1 MTFTPTTS
9 GPQTTSDL
17 LVRGLVLIG
26 QEYRGQ
32 RVLVENVGTVAYCQA
47 RAVLALSRY
56 SSFLP
61 NISCQTLIDEE
72 YDRFSDNCLRPGDQG
87 VFSFQLDSSDTP
99 LTAAGIQ
106 LQGVRTT
113 VSVPDPELT
122 VVEVKYSP
130 TAFPNY
136 SYVVTLANQ
145 NQKTA
150 SSVRGP
156 TILKDAQGQ
165 FIGYETLYAGYPAD
179 FPTGDDRC
187 MFVGDLFATY
197 DCIKPGKTKDFGV
210 RKSPEY
216 DWDNVAS
223 VEPFPQWRR
232 REQIQFA
239 PANGVTIRLEAISG
253 KLGGRGDAVFVRDG
267 VVFYN
272 TTGGGGGGRGIN
284 VATIDPATGVLL
296 ELKSFDTWSDA
307 EAGSRLVS
315 FLETLPVGTIVMM
328 SVADEGSSTLYAAS
342 RDAISELLGSQ
353 LIHNLAYWDRWA
365 MISVIG
371 REVSI
376 SEDLVPYA
384 RPRTREAMADWDV
397 ALP

>member
-1 MTFTPTTS
+1 
-9 GPQTTSDL
+9 
-17 LVRGLVLIG
+17 
-26 QEYRGQ
+26 
-32 RVLVENVGTVAYCQA
+32 
-47 RAVLALSRY
+47 
-56 SSFLP
+56 
-61 NISCQTLIDEE
+61 
-72 YDRFSDNCLRPGDQG
+72 

-197 DCIKPGKTKDFGV
+197 DCIKPGKTMDFGV